1 MELSSASPT
10 RQELP
15 AYSDHKIEAGKTYRY
30 AVSAMKN
37 NQAESKLSE
46 SVEVTLP

>member
-10 RQELP
+10 RKLP